1 MGALHPT
8 YIVGIGGS
16 AGALHAYTG
25 LLDLLPSK
33 TGMAFVFVYHVTP
46 TANTQL
52 ALILSRHTTMPV
64 LLAAN
69 AMLIQANHVYV
80 IPQNADLFIEGD
92 AFKVVSPRTGR
103 NNQIDLFFISLAEA
117 KGERAIG
124 IILSGYDGDGTAG
137 CKHIKATGGTTF
149 TQDRSAEV
157 IDMPLSAQASGC
169 IDFVLPLDKISDEL
183 QRLGTLD
190 QKVLRPQ
197 LARHRAQMKK
207 RG

>member
-1 MGALHPT
+1 MGALYPN

-16 AGALHAYTG
+16 AGALRAYTG

-33 TGMAFVFVYHVTP
+33 TGMAFVFVYHIHP

-52 ALILSRHTTMPV
+52 ALILSRHTEMPV

-80 IPQNADLFIEGD
+80 IPQSTDLFIEGNT
-92 AFKVVSPRTGR
+92 FKVVSPRMRR
-103 NNQIDLFFISLAEA
+103 NNQIDLFLMSLAEA
-117 KGERAIG
+117 KGKRAIG

-137 CKHIKATGGTTF
+137 CTHIKAQGGTTF
-149 TQDRSAEV
+149 TYDSAEV
-157 IDMPLSAQASGC
+157 NDMPLSAQASGC

-190 QKVLRPQ
+190 QKVLRLQ
-197 LARHRAQMKK
+197 LARHRAQRKK

>member
-25 LLDLLPSK
+25 LLDILPSK
-33 TGMAFVFVYHVTP
+33 TGMAFVFVSHLLP
-46 TANTQL
+46 TANSQL
-52 ALILSRHTTMPV
+52 AQILSRHTTMPV
-64 LLAAN
+64 QLASTK
-69 AMLIQANHVYV
+69 MPIRANHVYV
-80 IPQNADLFIEGD
+80 IPQGTDLLIERT
-92 AFKVVSPRTGR
+92 AFKVISPRTRR

-117 KGERAIG
+117 KGEHAIG

-157 IDMPLSAQASGC
+157 NDMPLSAQATGC
-169 IDFVLPLDKISDEL
+169 IDFVLPLDKIA
-183 QRLGTLD
+183 T
-190 QKVLRPQ
+190 K
-197 LARHRAQMKK
+197 LAKIGARVTQD
-207 RG
+207 